1 MPTVKAVSVAAFDAS
16 IGVNVHLTDNAGPY
30 GNLPMIENELK
41 YLGVNQIRDN
51 QPYDWSLPFYQA
63 IAATGVKLDLIIGYN
78 PGETMNTA
86 DLQAD
91 LALIDKIAM
100 ATPGSIIGVE
110 GLNEPYNFP
119 NTWNGQLTDNW
130 TTVAQVQAAEYSLVK
145 ADANL
150 NGVPI
155 LSTSTDLDSFSNSTP
170 ANLAST
176 SDLGNAHVYPF
187 TGGQPPFVMN
197 DILSGQHQIVPNK
210 PDWITELGYSTA
222 YQDANYGVS

>member
-1 MPTVKAVSVAAFDAS
+1 MSPEEASSPPYSIQGKIPIPTVKAVSVAAFDAS
-16 IGVNVHLTDNAGPY
+16 IGVNVHLTDNAGPF

-110 GLNEPYNFP
+110 
-119 NTWNGQLTDNW
+119 
-130 TTVAQVQAAEYSLVK
+130 S
-145 ADANL
+145 L
-150 NGVPI
+150 NGP
-155 LSTSTDLDSFSNSTP
+155 STSPTHGTVNSPT
-170 ANLAST
+170 
-176 SDLGNAHVYPF
+176 
-187 TGGQPPFVMN
+187 TGRP
-197 DILSGQHQIVPNK
+197 
-210 PDWITELGYSTA
+210 
-222 YQDANYGVS
+222 